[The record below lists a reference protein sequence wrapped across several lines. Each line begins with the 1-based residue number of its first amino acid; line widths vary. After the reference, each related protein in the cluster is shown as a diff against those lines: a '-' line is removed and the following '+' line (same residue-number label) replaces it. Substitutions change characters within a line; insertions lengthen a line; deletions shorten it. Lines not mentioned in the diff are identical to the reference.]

1 IAGRGVDDAEDF
13 CRRDLLSKRLV
24 TFGFEFVALSPRL
37 GELPFKITD
46 DLSEIGRCAL
56 RRRSHF
62 ATSSGLL
69 PRRIIPGSLIAPQD
83 HVSNLAASSPP
94 VVTGLRTSAS
104 GKPCPTHRLWRTTE
118 IGASFPF
125 PLTPAEVGYLN
136 GHRPFNLGGG
146 NGSKCPI
153 AAIPVTGPSLIRRP
167 RSTAWLGAR
176 R

>member
-1 IAGRGVDDAEDF
+1 MFGAAQHVRLLKDGVEHRGEIAGRGVDDAEDF

-104 GKPCPTHRLWRTTE
+104 GKPCPTHRLWRTT
-118 IGASFPF
+118 GHVQGFGCRPLSLSSGNRSRCPGPDLASVRRWR
-125 PLTPAEVGYLN
+125 TE
-136 GHRPFNLGGG
+136 
-146 NGSKCPI
+146 
-153 AAIPVTGPSLIRRP
+153 IRRND
-167 RSTAWLGAR
+167 
-176 R
+176 